1 MFSRRWIINYV
12 LMVLVIIFT
21 YIGNRYS
28 ITTETPPHL
37 RISGLKPTDI
47 NTVEIQTASA
57 SLTLQRDP
65 DGWLVES
72 PIRWPA
78 NNINIARLLN
88 IVNSQPDSRLPANEI
103 NLATV
108 GLQFPQ
114 AMLRFNDT
122 QLLFG
127 ATNNIGGRRY
137 LMVDSTVFLLADVH
151 LPFFSQGLVSI
162 IDRRLLP
169 PRYSLSRIKL
179 PEFEINRDA
188 NEHWQ
193 VIGKSNLAKEQI
205 TRLATNWQQLEAS
218 QIKLFKAD
226 TTPRQK
232 LLVELQ
238 DGRQLEFFVMSIEP
252 EIIIAH
258 PGIGLQY
265 HFPADFYYQLLSL
278 NPDETHS

>member
-21 YIGNRYS
+21 YIGNRNS
-28 ITTETPPHL
+28 VTTEDQL
-37 RISGLKPTDI
+37 QRRIIQLKTTDI

-57 SLTLQRDP
+57 SLTLRRDT

-78 NNINIARLLN
+78 NNINIERLLKLA
-88 IVNSQPDSRLPANEI
+88 NSEADSSLPAQEI

-108 GLQFPQ
+108 GLEFPQ

-122 QLLFG
+122 QLNFG
-127 ATNNIGGRRY
+127 TTNNIGERRY
-137 LMVDSTVFLLADVH
+137 LMVNSTVFLLPDVH
-151 LPFFSQGLVSI
+151 LPFFSQGLVSV

-169 PRYSLSRIKL
+169 PRYLLNRIKL

-193 VIGKSNLAKEQI
+193 VIGKSNVAKEQI
-205 TRLATNWQQLEAS
+205 TRLATNWQELEAS

-226 TTPRQK
+226 ATPRHK

-238 DGRQLEFFVMSIEP
+238 DGRQLEFSVMSIEP

-278 NPDETHS
+278 SPDETHS